1 MKLRLPGPGKKT
13 ARFAVLAAASAL
25 LVAGCTSQPRSPV
38 VDPDAVRAK
47 IRGLMPTAVANT
59 ESWAVDIY
67 AAFEFLGVPVTTEH
81 MCGVLAVIDQES
93 NFQVDP
99 PVPGLPAIARREI
112 EARARD
118 HHIPKLLVSAALELR
133 SPDGRSYGERLERAR
148 TERELSELFE
158 DFISGVPLGERL
170 FGDLNPVR
178 TGGPMQVS
186 IAFAERHANE
196 RHYPYPIARNVRAE
210 VFTRRGGLYFGIAHL
225 LDYTATY
232 DDMVFRFADYN
243 AGHFASRNA
252 AFQNAVNIAS
262 GKRLELDGDLLI
274 EGSSEPSATEL
285 AIRAIGGR
293 LDLHDAQIRG
303 ALEHGDDVE
312 FERSALYERV
322 MALADAVPPGRPVPR
337 AMVPRIALKSPKITR
352 NLTTDWFARRVD
364 DRYKRC
370 LARAG

>member
-1 MKLRLPGPGKKT
+1 MKLRLPGPCQKT

-25 LVAGCTSQPRSPV
+25 LLAGCASKPRPPA

-47 IRGLMPTAVANT
+47 IRGLMPATVANT

-67 AAFEFLGVPVTTEH
+67 AAFEFLTVPVTTEH
-81 MCGVLAVIDQES
+81 ICGVLAVIGQES

-112 EARARD
+112 EARAKD
-118 HHIPKLLVSAALELR
+118 HHIPKLLVSAALDLR
-133 SPDGRSYGERLERAR
+133 SPNGLSYGERLDRAK
-148 TERELSELFE
+148 TERDLSEVFE

-186 IAFAERHANE
+186 IAFAERQSKE
-196 RHYPYPIARNVRAE
+196 RRYPYPMTRNVRAE

-225 LDYTATY
+225 LDYSASY
-232 DDMVFRFADYN
+232 DDMAFRFADYN
-243 AGHFASRNA
+243 AGHYASRNA
-252 AFQNAVNIAS
+252 AFQNAVNIAA

-285 AIRAIGGR
+285 AIRVLGGR
-293 LDLHDAQIRG
+293 LELSDAQIRS
-303 ALEHGDDVE
+303 ALEHGEEAE
-312 FERSALYERV
+312 FERSALYTRI
-322 MALADAVPPGRPVPR
+322 MAIADAVPPGRPVPR
-337 AMVPRIALKSPKITR
+337 AMVPRITLKSPKITR
-352 NLTTDWFARRVD
+352 NLTTNWFARRVD